1 MKKKKKVFYD
11 MQKPGKT
18 PENPANVFTEDLFDD
33 WCWLIND
40 HGGVD
45 KRRYNKKV
53 CNLDT
58 CNKII
63 MPKKVVSGKR
73 TGHWEMSSNY
83 NKNQFCNK
91 EHSYK
96 ARGQINTAYHAAMG
110 HKVSGK
116 FIPVT
121 PCGQATIADI
131 ARQNLTSP
139 ADIWL
144 MSSL

>member
-1 MKKKKKVFYD
+1 

-18 PENPANVFTEDLFDD
+18 PQNPAKEFTVDLFED

-40 HGGVD
+40 NGVIV

-58 CNKII
+58 CKKII
-63 MPKKVVSGKR
+63 LPKKVVGGKR
-73 TGHWEMSSNY
+73 KGNWEMSSNY
-83 NKNQFCNK
+83 NRNQFCNK

-96 ARGQINTAYHAAMG
+96 ARGQNNASYHASMG
-110 HKVSGK
+110 HRVSGK
-116 FIPVT
+116 FLPVT
-121 PCGQATIADI
+121 HCCQASIADI
-131 ARQNLTSP
+131 AKQNLTSP

-144 MSSL
+144 MAAL